1 MNFLRTDVI
10 CMSNVLKYHSAKD
23 PGKVDSP
30 FEVRFDMNASRKR
43 KNTKPKGFF
52 EKLKEQR
59 NQRKA
64 DRAKQ
69 TDRKTDI
76 LKKTGSGIVTLL
88 LVILPPAVCFY
99 LMECYSH
106 NPFAVVRPWA
116 QFFNIVLFEL
126 VTVFLFVLT
135 GKLKAAHRIVYIAAM
150 IYGIANSYV
159 VRFRTNPI
167 VPWDIFSW
175 KTAVSVADNYDFM
188 PDTRMVVVTLV
199 FFAAIVLFRFIK
211 VKVTRLVF
219 WKRLIPAALVAV
231 VLSLFAGTLQQEN
244 FQNSHRLYNKLFTP
258 VYMTDVDGMAVT
270 FVMNLAYM
278 SIDKPEH
285 YSAAEAQAVL
295 DSYGED
301 GAMSEKSGSEAEE
314 DDTQKEEDLPN
325 IIVMMNESF
334 SDLSVLGDFETNED
348 YMPFIHSLEQGE
360 KNTVTGMLNVSVCGG
375 NTANTEFE
383 FLTGNT
389 MAFLPQGSI
398 PYQQYINGDLK
409 ALPDYLKTLGYQ
421 TIATHPYNAGGWER
435 DTVYPMLGFNESVF
449 KDDYVNPQYVRQ
461 YISDESCVDKIIEFY
476 ENKEKDAPLF
486 VFNVTMQNHGGY
498 QDQYGNFTPDISVK
512 DSTNFSLQQYL
523 SLVKLSDSAL
533 EHLIPYFE
541 EADEKTVIVFFGDHQ
556 PSDAVA
562 STVLAKNGMSWNHLT
577 EEQQKLRYQ
586 VPYVVWANYDI
597 GEETGA
603 DTSVN
608 YLAAEVLERAGV
620 PLDEYRSYLLHL
632 KSEYPVISAVRT
644 VKADGSE
651 VRASDE
657 KDEMDIYRKLQYY
670 ELFDHGTV
678 N

>member
-1 MNFLRTDVI
+1 
-10 CMSNVLKYHSAKD
+10 
-23 PGKVDSP
+23 
-30 FEVRFDMNASRKR
+30 MNASRKR
-43 KNTKPKGFF
+43 KNTKPKGFW

-59 NQRKA
+59 NEKIAARNKKS
-64 DRAKQ
+64 DK
-69 TDRKTDI
+69 KNDI
-76 LKKTGSGIVTLL
+76 LKKAGSSIISLL
-88 LVILPPAVCFY
+88 LVILPPAACFY

-106 NPFAVVRPWA
+106 NPFMVVRPWA
-116 QFFNIVLFEL
+116 QFFNIVLFLL
-126 VTVFLFVLT
+126 VTIVLFLLT
-135 GKLKAAHRIVYIAAM
+135 GKLKTAHRIVYGVAM

-175 KTAVSVADNYDFM
+175 KTAASVADNYNFM

-199 FFAAIVLFRFIK
+199 VLVAIALFHFIK
-211 VKVTRLVF
+211 VKVTRFVF

-231 VLSLFAGTLQQEN
+231 VLSLFAGTLQQES

-285 YSAAEAQAVL
+285 YSDSEAQAVL
-295 DSYGED
+295 DSYGAG
-301 GAMSEKSGSEAEE
+301 GAMSEDTDPAAK
-314 DDTQKEEDLPN
+314 DDTQKDEELPN

-348 YMPFIHSLEQGE
+348 YMPFIHSLEQGAE
-360 KNTVTGMLNVSVCGG
+360 NTITGMLNVSVCGG

-449 KDDYVNPQYVRQ
+449 KDEYVNPQYVRQ

-476 ENKEKDAPLF
+476 ENKETDKPLF

-533 EHLIPYFE
+533 ESLISYFKD
-541 EADEKTVIVFFGDHQ
+541 ADEKTVIVFFGDHQ

-597 GEETGA
+597 DEETGA
-603 DTSVN
+603 DTSAN

-620 PLDEYRSYLLHL
+620 PLDEYRSYLMHL
-632 KSEYPVISAVRT
+632 KTEYPVISAVRT

>member
-1 MNFLRTDVI
+1 
-10 CMSNVLKYHSAKD
+10 
-23 PGKVDSP
+23 
-30 FEVRFDMNASRKR
+30 MNASRKR
-43 KNTKPKGFF
+43 KNTKPKGFW

-59 NQRKA
+59 NEKIAARNKKS
-64 DRAKQ
+64 DK
-69 TDRKTDI
+69 KNDI
-76 LKKTGSGIVTLL
+76 LKKAGSSIISLL
-88 LVILPPAVCFY
+88 LVILPPAACFY

-106 NPFAVVRPWA
+106 NPFMVVRPWA
-116 QFFNIVLFEL
+116 QFFNIVLFLL
-126 VTVFLFVLT
+126 VTIVLFLLT
-135 GKLKAAHRIVYIAAM
+135 GKLKTAHRIVYGVAM

-175 KTAVSVADNYDFM
+175 KTAASVADNYNFM

-199 FFAAIVLFRFIK
+199 FLVAIALFHFIK
-211 VKVTRLVF
+211 VKVTRFVF

-231 VLSLFAGTLQQEN
+231 VLSLFAGTLQQES

-285 YSAAEAQAVL
+285 YSDSEAQAVL
-295 DSYGED
+295 DSYGAG
-301 GAMSEKSGSEAEE
+301 GAMSEDTDPAAK
-314 DDTQKEEDLPN
+314 DDTQKDEELPN

-348 YMPFIHSLEQGE
+348 YMPFIHSLEQGAE
-360 KNTVTGMLNVSVCGG
+360 NTVTGMLNVSVCGG

-449 KDDYVNPQYVRQ
+449 KDEYVNPQYVRQ

-476 ENKEKDAPLF
+476 ENKETDKPLF

-533 EHLIPYFE
+533 ESLISYFKD
-541 EADEKTVIVFFGDHQ
+541 ADEKTVIVFFGDHQ

-597 GEETGA
+597 DEETGA
-603 DTSVN
+603 DTSAN
-608 YLAAEVLERAGV
+608 YLAAEVLECAGV
-620 PLDEYRSYLLHL
+620 PLDEYRSYLMHL
-632 KSEYPVISAVRT
+632 KTEYPVISAVRT

>member
-1 MNFLRTDVI
+1 
-10 CMSNVLKYHSAKD
+10 
-23 PGKVDSP
+23 
-30 FEVRFDMNASRKR
+30 MNASRKR
-43 KNTKPKGFF
+43 KNMKPEGFW
-52 EKLKEQR
+52 KILKEQSKDK
-59 NQRKA
+59 KA
-64 DRAKQ
+64 DMKKKAGNR
-69 TDRKTDI
+69 TDI
-76 LKKTGSGIVTLL
+76 LKKTGSCMGTVLA
-88 LVILPPAVCFY
+88 VILPPAVCFY

-126 VTVFLFVLT
+126 ITVLLFLLT
-135 GKLKAAHRIVYIAAM
+135 GKLRTAHRIVFGAAM

-175 KTAVSVADNYDFM
+175 KTAASVADNYDFM

-199 FFAAIVLFRFIK
+199 FLAAIALFHFIK
-211 VKVTRLVF
+211 VKVTQFVI
-219 WKRLIPAALVAV
+219 WKRLIPSALVV
-231 VLSLFAGTLQQEN
+231 VALSLFAGTLQQES

-285 YSAAEAQAVL
+285 YSATEAQAVL
-295 DSYGED
+295 DSYSVG
-301 GAMSEKSGSEAEE
+301 GAMSENE
-314 DDTQKEEDLPN
+314 DPGAADEDTQKKEDLPN

-334 SDLSVLGDFETNED
+334 SDLSVLGDFDTNED

-421 TIATHPYNAGGWER
+421 TIATHPYNASGWER
-435 DTVYPMLGFNESVF
+435 DTVYPMLGFDESVF

-533 EHLIPYFE
+533 EHLISYFK

-586 VPYVVWANYDI
+586 VPYVVWANYDME
-597 GEETGA
+597 GETGA
-603 DTSVN
+603 DTSAN

-670 ELFDHGTV
+670 ELFDHGTA

>member
-1 MNFLRTDVI
+1 
-10 CMSNVLKYHSAKD
+10 
-23 PGKVDSP
+23 
-30 FEVRFDMNASRKR
+30 MNASRKR
-43 KNTKPKGFF
+43 KNMKPEGFW
-52 EKLKEQR
+52 KILKD
-59 NQRKA
+59 QRKDKKA
-64 DRAKQ
+64 DMKKKAGNR
-69 TDRKTDI
+69 TDI
-76 LKKTGSGIVTLL
+76 LKKTGSCMGTVLA
-88 LVILPPAVCFY
+88 VILPPAVCFY

-126 VTVFLFVLT
+126 ITVLLFLLT
-135 GKLKAAHRIVYIAAM
+135 GILRTAHRIVFGAAM

-175 KTAVSVADNYDFM
+175 KTAASVADNYDFM

-199 FFAAIVLFRFIK
+199 FLAAIALFHFIK
-211 VKVTRLVF
+211 VKVTQFVF
-219 WKRLIPAALVAV
+219 WKRLIPSALVV
-231 VLSLFAGTLQQEN
+231 VALSLFAGTLQQES

-285 YSAAEAQAVL
+285 YSATEAQAVL
-295 DSYGED
+295 DSYSVG
-301 GAMSEKSGSEAEE
+301 GAMSENE
-314 DDTQKEEDLPN
+314 DPGAADEDTQKKEDLPN

-334 SDLSVLGDFETNED
+334 SDLSVLGDFDTNED

-421 TIATHPYNAGGWER
+421 TIATHPYNASGWER
-435 DTVYPMLGFNESVF
+435 DTVYPMLGFDESVF

-476 ENKEKDAPLF
+476 ENKEKDTPLF

-533 EHLIPYFE
+533 EHLISYFK

-586 VPYVVWANYDI
+586 VPYVVWANYDME
-597 GEETGA
+597 GETGA
-603 DTSVN
+603 DTSAN

-632 KSEYPVISAVRT
+632 KTEYPVISAVRT

-670 ELFDHGTV
+670 ELFDHGTA

>member
-1 MNFLRTDVI
+1 MSEDTD
-10 CMSNVLKYHSAKD
+10 
-23 PGKVDSP
+23 
-30 FEVRFDMNASRKR
+30 
-43 KNTKPKGFF
+43 
-52 EKLKEQR
+52 
-59 NQRKA
+59 
-64 DRAKQ
+64 
-69 TDRKTDI
+69 
-76 LKKTGSGIVTLL
+76 
-88 LVILPPAVCFY
+88 
-99 LMECYSH
+99 
-106 NPFAVVRPWA
+106 
-116 QFFNIVLFEL
+116 
-126 VTVFLFVLT
+126 
-135 GKLKAAHRIVYIAAM
+135 
-150 IYGIANSYV
+150 
-159 VRFRTNPI
+159 
-167 VPWDIFSW
+167 
-175 KTAVSVADNYDFM
+175 
-188 PDTRMVVVTLV
+188 
-199 FFAAIVLFRFIK
+199 
-211 VKVTRLVF
+211 
-219 WKRLIPAALVAV
+219 PAA
-231 VLSLFAGTLQQEN
+231 
-244 FQNSHRLYNKLFTP
+244 K
-258 VYMTDVDGMAVT
+258 
-270 FVMNLAYM
+270 
-278 SIDKPEH
+278 
-285 YSAAEAQAVL
+285 
-295 DSYGED
+295 
-301 GAMSEKSGSEAEE
+301 
-314 DDTQKEEDLPN
+314 DDTQKDEELPN

-348 YMPFIHSLEQGE
+348 YMPFIHSLEQGAE
-360 KNTVTGMLNVSVCGG
+360 NTVTGMLNVSVCGG

-449 KDDYVNPQYVRQ
+449 KDEYVNPQYVRQ

-476 ENKEKDAPLF
+476 ENKETDKPLF

-533 EHLIPYFE
+533 ESLISYFKD
-541 EADEKTVIVFFGDHQ
+541 ADEKTVIVFFGDHQ

-597 GEETGA
+597 DEETGA
-603 DTSVN
+603 DTSAN

-620 PLDEYRSYLLHL
+620 PLDEYRSYLMHL
-632 KSEYPVISAVRT
+632 KAEYPVISAVRT

>member
-1 MNFLRTDVI
+1 
-10 CMSNVLKYHSAKD
+10 
-23 PGKVDSP
+23 
-30 FEVRFDMNASRKR
+30 MNASRKR
-43 KNTKPKGFF
+43 KNTKPKGFW

-59 NQRKA
+59 N
-64 DRAKQ
+64 AKIAARNKKS
-69 TDRKTDI
+69 DKKNDI
-76 LKKTGSGIVTLL
+76 LKKAGSSIITLL
-88 LVILPPAVCFY
+88 LVILPPAACFY

-106 NPFAVVRPWA
+106 NPFMVVRPWA
-116 QFFNIVLFEL
+116 QFFNIVLFLL
-126 VTVFLFVLT
+126 VTMVLFLLT
-135 GKLKAAHRIVYIAAM
+135 GKLKTAHRIVYGVVM

-175 KTAVSVADNYDFM
+175 KTAASVADNYNFM

-199 FFAAIVLFRFIK
+199 FLVAIALFHFIK
-211 VKVTRLVF
+211 VKVTRFVF

-231 VLSLFAGTLQQEN
+231 VLSLFAGTLQQES

-285 YSAAEAQAVL
+285 YSDSEAQAVL
-295 DSYGED
+295 DSYGAG
-301 GAMSEKSGSEAEE
+301 GAMTEDTDPAAK
-314 DDTQKEEDLPN
+314 DDTQKDEELPN

-348 YMPFIHSLEQGE
+348 YMPFIHSLEQGAE
-360 KNTVTGMLNVSVCGG
+360 NTVTGMLNVSVCGG

-449 KDDYVNPQYVRQ
+449 KDEYVNPQYVRQ

-476 ENKEKDAPLF
+476 ENKETDKPLF

-533 EHLIPYFE
+533 ESLISYFKD
-541 EADEKTVIVFFGDHQ
+541 ADEKTVIVFFGDHQ

-597 GEETGA
+597 DEETGA
-603 DTSVN
+603 DTSAN

-620 PLDEYRSYLLHL
+620 PLDEYRSYLMHL
-632 KSEYPVISAVRT
+632 KTEYPVISAVRT

>member
-1 MNFLRTDVI
+1 
-10 CMSNVLKYHSAKD
+10 
-23 PGKVDSP
+23 
-30 FEVRFDMNASRKR
+30 MNASRKR
-43 KNTKPKGFF
+43 KNMKPEGFW
-52 EKLKEQR
+52 KILKD
-59 NQRKA
+59 QRKDKKA
-64 DRAKQ
+64 DMKKKAGNR
-69 TDRKTDI
+69 TDI
-76 LKKTGSGIVTLL
+76 LKKTGSCMGTVLA
-88 LVILPPAVCFY
+88 VILPPAVCFY
-99 LMECYSH
+99 FMECYSH

-126 VTVFLFVLT
+126 ITVLLFLLT
-135 GKLKAAHRIVYIAAM
+135 GKLRTAHRIVFGAAM

-175 KTAVSVADNYDFM
+175 KTAASVADNYDFM

-199 FFAAIVLFRFIK
+199 FLAAIALFHFIK
-211 VKVTRLVF
+211 VKVTQFVF
-219 WKRLIPAALVAV
+219 WKRLIPSALVV
-231 VLSLFAGTLQQEN
+231 VALSLFAGTLQQES

-285 YSAAEAQAVL
+285 YSATEAQAVL
-295 DSYGED
+295 DSYRVG
-301 GAMSEKSGSEAEE
+301 GAMSENEDPGEADE
-314 DDTQKEEDLPN
+314 DTQKKEDLPN

-334 SDLSVLGDFETNED
+334 SDLSVLGDFDTNED

-421 TIATHPYNAGGWER
+421 TIATHPYNASGWER
-435 DTVYPMLGFNESVF
+435 DTVYPMLGFDESAF

-476 ENKEKDAPLF
+476 ENKEKDTPLF

-533 EHLIPYFE
+533 EHLISYFK

-586 VPYVVWANYDI
+586 VPYVVWANYDME
-597 GEETGA
+597 GETGT
-603 DTSVN
+603 DTSAN

-632 KSEYPVISAVRT
+632 KTEYPVISAVRT

-670 ELFDHGTV
+670 ELFDHGTA

>member
-1 MNFLRTDVI
+1 
-10 CMSNVLKYHSAKD
+10 
-23 PGKVDSP
+23 
-30 FEVRFDMNASRKR
+30 MNASRKR
-43 KNTKPKGFF
+43 KNTKPKGFW

-59 NQRKA
+59 NEKIAARNKKS
-64 DRAKQ
+64 DK
-69 TDRKTDI
+69 KNDI
-76 LKKTGSGIVTLL
+76 LKKAGSSIITLL
-88 LVILPPAVCFY
+88 LVILPPAACFY
-99 LMECYSH
+99 LMEWYSH
-106 NPFAVVRPWA
+106 NPFMVVRPWA
-116 QFFNIVLFEL
+116 QFFNIVLFLL
-126 VTVFLFVLT
+126 VTIVLFLLT
-135 GKLKAAHRIVYIAAM
+135 GKLKTAHRIVCGVAM

-175 KTAVSVADNYDFM
+175 KTAASVADNYNFM

-199 FFAAIVLFRFIK
+199 FLVAIALFHFIK
-211 VKVTRLVF
+211 VKVTRFVF

-231 VLSLFAGTLQQEN
+231 VLSLFAGTLQQES

-285 YSAAEAQAVL
+285 YSDSEAQAVL
-295 DSYGED
+295 DSYGAG
-301 GAMSEKSGSEAEE
+301 GAMTEDTDPAAK
-314 DDTQKEEDLPN
+314 DDTQKDEELPN

-348 YMPFIHSLEQGE
+348 YMPFIHSLEQGAE
-360 KNTVTGMLNVSVCGG
+360 NTVTGMLNVSVCGG

-449 KDDYVNPQYVRQ
+449 KDEYVNPQYVRQ

-476 ENKEKDAPLF
+476 ENKETDKPLF

-533 EHLIPYFE
+533 ESLISYFKD
-541 EADEKTVIVFFGDHQ
+541 ADEKTVIVFFGDHQ

-597 GEETGA
+597 DEETGA
-603 DTSVN
+603 DTSAN

-620 PLDEYRSYLLHL
+620 PLDEYRSYLMHL
-632 KSEYPVISAVRT
+632 KTEYPVISAVRT

>member
-1 MNFLRTDVI
+1 
-10 CMSNVLKYHSAKD
+10 
-23 PGKVDSP
+23 
-30 FEVRFDMNASRKR
+30 MNASRKR
-43 KNTKPKGFF
+43 KNTKPKGFW

-59 NQRKA
+59 NEKIAARNKKS
-64 DRAKQ
+64 DK
-69 TDRKTDI
+69 KNDI
-76 LKKTGSGIVTLL
+76 LKKAGSSIISLL
-88 LVILPPAVCFY
+88 LVILPPAACFY

-106 NPFAVVRPWA
+106 NPFMVVRPWA
-116 QFFNIVLFEL
+116 QFFNIVLFLL
-126 VTVFLFVLT
+126 VTIVLFLLT
-135 GKLKAAHRIVYIAAM
+135 GKLKTAHRIVYGVAM

-175 KTAVSVADNYDFM
+175 KTAASVADNYNFM

-199 FFAAIVLFRFIK
+199 FLVAIALFHFIK
-211 VKVTRLVF
+211 VKVTRFVF

-231 VLSLFAGTLQQEN
+231 VLSLFAGTLQQES

-285 YSAAEAQAVL
+285 YSDSEAQAVL
-295 DSYGED
+295 DSYGAG
-301 GAMSEKSGSEAEE
+301 GAMSEDTDPAAK
-314 DDTQKEEDLPN
+314 DDTQKDEELPN

-348 YMPFIHSLEQGE
+348 YMPFIHSLEQGAE
-360 KNTVTGMLNVSVCGG
+360 NTVTGMLNVSVCGG

-449 KDDYVNPQYVRQ
+449 KVEYVNPQYVRQ

-476 ENKEKDAPLF
+476 ENKETDKPLF

-533 EHLIPYFE
+533 ESLISYFKD
-541 EADEKTVIVFFGDHQ
+541 ADEKTVIVFFGDHQ

-562 STVLAKNGMSWNHLT
+562 STVLAKNGMSWNYLT

-597 GEETGA
+597 DEETGA
-603 DTSVN
+603 DTSAN

-620 PLDEYRSYLLHL
+620 PLDEYRSYLMHL
-632 KSEYPVISAVRT
+632 KTEYPVISAVRT

>member
-1 MNFLRTDVI
+1 
-10 CMSNVLKYHSAKD
+10 
-23 PGKVDSP
+23 
-30 FEVRFDMNASRKR
+30 MNASRKR
-43 KNTKPKGFF
+43 KNTKPKGFW

-59 NQRKA
+59 NEKIAARNKKS
-64 DRAKQ
+64 DK
-69 TDRKTDI
+69 KNDI
-76 LKKTGSGIVTLL
+76 LKKAGSSIISLL
-88 LVILPPAVCFY
+88 LVILPPAACFY

-106 NPFAVVRPWA
+106 NPFMVVRPWA
-116 QFFNIVLFEL
+116 QFFNIVLFLL
-126 VTVFLFVLT
+126 VTIVLFLLT
-135 GKLKAAHRIVYIAAM
+135 GKLKTAHRIVYGVAM

-175 KTAVSVADNYDFM
+175 KTAASVAGNYNFM

-199 FFAAIVLFRFIK
+199 FLVAIALFHFIK
-211 VKVTRLVF
+211 VKVTRFVF

-231 VLSLFAGTLQQEN
+231 VLSLFAGTLQQES

-285 YSAAEAQAVL
+285 YSDSEAQAVL
-295 DSYGED
+295 DSYGAG
-301 GAMSEKSGSEAEE
+301 GAMTEDTDPAAK
-314 DDTQKEEDLPN
+314 DDTQKDEELPN

-348 YMPFIHSLEQGE
+348 YMPFIHSLEQGAE
-360 KNTVTGMLNVSVCGG
+360 NTVTGMLNVSVCGG

-449 KDDYVNPQYVRQ
+449 KDEYVNPQYVRQ

-476 ENKEKDAPLF
+476 ENKETDKPLF

-512 DSTNFSLQQYL
+512 DSANFSLQQYL

-533 EHLIPYFE
+533 ESLISYFKD
-541 EADEKTVIVFFGDHQ
+541 ADEKTVIVFFGDHQ

-597 GEETGA
+597 DEETGA
-603 DTSVN
+603 DTSAN

-620 PLDEYRSYLLHL
+620 PLDEYRSYLMHL
-632 KSEYPVISAVRT
+632 KTEYPVISAVRT

>member
-1 MNFLRTDVI
+1 
-10 CMSNVLKYHSAKD
+10 
-23 PGKVDSP
+23 
-30 FEVRFDMNASRKR
+30 MNASRKR
-43 KNTKPKGFF
+43 KNTKPKGFW

-59 NQRKA
+59 NEKIAARNKKS
-64 DRAKQ
+64 DK
-69 TDRKTDI
+69 KNDI
-76 LKKTGSGIVTLL
+76 LKKAGSSIISLL
-88 LVILPPAVCFY
+88 LVILPPAACFY

-106 NPFAVVRPWA
+106 NPFMVVRPWA
-116 QFFNIVLFEL
+116 QFFNIVLFLL
-126 VTVFLFVLT
+126 VTIVLFLLT
-135 GKLKAAHRIVYIAAM
+135 GKLKTAHRIVYGVAM

-175 KTAVSVADNYDFM
+175 KTAASVADNYNFM

-199 FFAAIVLFRFIK
+199 FLVAIALFHFIK
-211 VKVTRLVF
+211 VKVTRFVF

-231 VLSLFAGTLQQEN
+231 VLSLFAGTLQQES

-285 YSAAEAQAVL
+285 YSDSEAQAVL
-295 DSYGED
+295 DSYGAG
-301 GAMSEKSGSEAEE
+301 GAMSEDTDPAAK
-314 DDTQKEEDLPN
+314 DDTQKDEELPN

-348 YMPFIHSLEQGE
+348 YMPFIHSLEQGAE
-360 KNTVTGMLNVSVCGG
+360 NTVTGMLNVSVCGG

-449 KDDYVNPQYVRQ
+449 KDEYANPQYVRQ

-476 ENKEKDAPLF
+476 ENKETDKPLF

-533 EHLIPYFE
+533 ESLISYFKD
-541 EADEKTVIVFFGDHQ
+541 ADEKTVIVFFGDHQ

-597 GEETGA
+597 DEETGA
-603 DTSVN
+603 DTSAN

-620 PLDEYRSYLLHL
+620 PLDEYRSYLMNL
-632 KSEYPVISAVRT
+632 KTEYLVISAVRT

>member
-1 MNFLRTDVI
+1 MNFLRIDVI
-10 CMSNVLKYHSAKD
+10 CWRNVLKYHSANYLK
-23 PGKVDSP
+23 GRYTL
-30 FEVRFDMNASRKR
+30 EMRFDMNASRKR
-43 KNTKPKGFF
+43 KNTKPKGFW

-59 NQRKA
+59 NEKIAARNKKS
-64 DRAKQ
+64 DK
-69 TDRKTDI
+69 KNDI
-76 LKKTGSGIVTLL
+76 LKKAGSSIITLL
-88 LVILPPAVCFY
+88 LVILPPAACFY
-99 LMECYSH
+99 LMEWYSH
-106 NPFAVVRPWA
+106 NPFMVVRPWA
-116 QFFNIVLFEL
+116 QFFNIVLFLL
-126 VTVFLFVLT
+126 VTIVLFLLT
-135 GKLKAAHRIVYIAAM
+135 GKLKTAHRIVYGVAM

-175 KTAVSVADNYDFM
+175 KTAASVADNYNFM

-199 FFAAIVLFRFIK
+199 FLVAIALFHFIK
-211 VKVTRLVF
+211 VKVTRFVF

-231 VLSLFAGTLQQEN
+231 VLSLFAGTLQQES

-285 YSAAEAQAVL
+285 YSDSEAQAVL
-295 DSYGED
+295 DSYGAG
-301 GAMSEKSGSEAEE
+301 GAMTEDTDPAAK
-314 DDTQKEEDLPN
+314 DDTQKDEELTN

-348 YMPFIHSLEQGE
+348 YMPFIHSLEQGAE
-360 KNTVTGMLNVSVCGG
+360 NTVTGMLNVSVCGG

-449 KDDYVNPQYVRQ
+449 KDEYVNPQYVRQ

-476 ENKEKDAPLF
+476 ENKETDKPLF

-533 EHLIPYFE
+533 ESLISYFKD
-541 EADEKTVIVFFGDHQ
+541 ADEKTVIVFFGDHQ

-597 GEETGA
+597 DEETGA
-603 DTSVN
+603 DTSAN

-620 PLDEYRSYLLHL
+620 PLDEYRSYLMHL
-632 KSEYPVISAVRT
+632 KTEYPVISAVRT

>member
-1 MNFLRTDVI
+1 
-10 CMSNVLKYHSAKD
+10 
-23 PGKVDSP
+23 
-30 FEVRFDMNASRKR
+30 MNASRKR
-43 KNTKPKGFF
+43 KNTKPKGFW
-52 EKLKEQR
+52 EKLKEQINEKIAAR
-59 NQRKA
+59 NKKS
-64 DRAKQ
+64 DK
-69 TDRKTDI
+69 KNDI
-76 LKKTGSGIVTLL
+76 LKKAGSSIISLL
-88 LVILPPAVCFY
+88 LVILPPAACFY

-106 NPFAVVRPWA
+106 NPFMVVRPWA
-116 QFFNIVLFEL
+116 QFFNIVLFLL
-126 VTVFLFVLT
+126 VTIVLFLLT
-135 GKLKAAHRIVYIAAM
+135 GKLKTAHRIVYGVAM

-175 KTAVSVADNYDFM
+175 KTAASVADNYNFM

-199 FFAAIVLFRFIK
+199 FLVAIALFHFIK
-211 VKVTRLVF
+211 VKVTRFVF

-231 VLSLFAGTLQQEN
+231 VLSLFAGTLQQES

-285 YSAAEAQAVL
+285 YSDSEAQAVL
-295 DSYGED
+295 DSYGAG
-301 GAMSEKSGSEAEE
+301 GAMSEDTDPAAK
-314 DDTQKEEDLPN
+314 DDTQKDEELPN

-348 YMPFIHSLEQGE
+348 YMPFIHSLEQGAE
-360 KNTVTGMLNVSVCGG
+360 NTVTGMLNVSVCGG

-449 KDDYVNPQYVRQ
+449 KDEYVNPQYVRQ

-476 ENKEKDAPLF
+476 ENKETDKPLF

-533 EHLIPYFE
+533 ESLISYFKD
-541 EADEKTVIVFFGDHQ
+541 ADEKTVIVFFGDHQ

-597 GEETGA
+597 DEETGA
-603 DTSVN
+603 DTSAN

-620 PLDEYRSYLLHL
+620 PLDEYRSYLMHL
-632 KSEYPVISAVRT
+632 KTEYPVISAVRT

>member
-1 MNFLRTDVI
+1 
-10 CMSNVLKYHSAKD
+10 
-23 PGKVDSP
+23 
-30 FEVRFDMNASRKR
+30 MNASRKR
-43 KNTKPKGFF
+43 KNTKPKGFW

-59 NQRKA
+59 NEKIAARNKKS
-64 DRAKQ
+64 DK
-69 TDRKTDI
+69 KNDI
-76 LKKTGSGIVTLL
+76 LKKAGSSIITLL
-88 LVILPPAVCFY
+88 LVILPPAACFY
-99 LMECYSH
+99 LMEWYSH
-106 NPFAVVRPWA
+106 NPFMVVRPWA
-116 QFFNIVLFEL
+116 QFFNIVLFLL
-126 VTVFLFVLT
+126 VTIVLFLLT
-135 GKLKAAHRIVYIAAM
+135 GKLKTAHRIVYGVAM

-175 KTAVSVADNYDFM
+175 KTAASVADNYNFM

-199 FFAAIVLFRFIK
+199 FLVAIALFHFIK
-211 VKVTRLVF
+211 VKVTRFVF

-231 VLSLFAGTLQQEN
+231 VLSLFAGTLQQES

-285 YSAAEAQAVL
+285 YSDSEAQAVL
-295 DSYGED
+295 DSYGAG
-301 GAMSEKSGSEAEE
+301 GAMTEDTDPAAK
-314 DDTQKEEDLPN
+314 DDTQKDEELPN

-348 YMPFIHSLEQGE
+348 YMPFIRSLEQGAE
-360 KNTVTGMLNVSVCGG
+360 NTVTGMLNVSVCGG

-449 KDDYVNPQYVRQ
+449 KDEYVNPQYVRQ

-476 ENKEKDAPLF
+476 ENKETDKPLF

-533 EHLIPYFE
+533 ESLISYFKD
-541 EADEKTVIVFFGDHQ
+541 ADEKTVIVFFGDHQ

-597 GEETGA
+597 DEETGA
-603 DTSVN
+603 DTSAN

-620 PLDEYRSYLLHL
+620 PLDEYRSYLMHL
-632 KSEYPVISAVRT
+632 KTEYPVISAVRT

-651 VRASDE
+651 VRGSDE

>member
-1 MNFLRTDVI
+1 
-10 CMSNVLKYHSAKD
+10 
-23 PGKVDSP
+23 
-30 FEVRFDMNASRKR
+30 MNASRKR
-43 KNTKPKGFF
+43 KNTKPKGFW

-59 NQRKA
+59 NEKIAARNKKS
-64 DRAKQ
+64 DK
-69 TDRKTDI
+69 KNDI
-76 LKKTGSGIVTLL
+76 LKKAGSSIISLL
-88 LVILPPAVCFY
+88 LVILPPAACFY
-99 LMECYSH
+99 LMEWYSH
-106 NPFAVVRPWA
+106 NPFMVVRPWA
-116 QFFNIVLFEL
+116 QFFNIVLFLL
-126 VTVFLFVLT
+126 VTIVLFLLT
-135 GKLKAAHRIVYIAAM
+135 GKLKTAHRIVYGVAM

-175 KTAVSVADNYDFM
+175 KTAASVADNYNFM

-199 FFAAIVLFRFIK
+199 FLVAIALFHFIK
-211 VKVTRLVF
+211 VKVTRFVF

-231 VLSLFAGTLQQEN
+231 VLSLFAGTLQQES

-285 YSAAEAQAVL
+285 YSDSEAQAVL
-295 DSYGED
+295 DSYGAG
-301 GAMSEKSGSEAEE
+301 GAMTEDTDPAAK
-314 DDTQKEEDLPN
+314 DDTQKDEELPN

-348 YMPFIHSLEQGE
+348 YMPFIHSLEQGAE
-360 KNTVTGMLNVSVCGG
+360 NTVTGMLNVSVCGG

-389 MAFLPQGSI
+389 IAFLPQGSI

-449 KDDYVNPQYVRQ
+449 KDEYVNPQYVRQ

-476 ENKEKDAPLF
+476 ENKETDKPLF

-533 EHLIPYFE
+533 ESLISYFKD
-541 EADEKTVIVFFGDHQ
+541 ADEKTVIVFFGDHQ

-597 GEETGA
+597 DEETGA
-603 DTSVN
+603 DTSAN

-620 PLDEYRSYLLHL
+620 PLDEYRSYLMHL
-632 KSEYPVISAVRT
+632 KTEYPVISAVRT

-651 VRASDE
+651 VRGSDE

>member
-1 MNFLRTDVI
+1 MNFLRIDVI
-10 CMSNVLKYHSAKD
+10 CWRNVLKYHSANYLK
-23 PGKVDSP
+23 GRYTL
-30 FEVRFDMNASRKR
+30 EMRFDMNASRKR
-43 KNTKPKGFF
+43 KNTKPKGFW

-59 NQRKA
+59 NEKIAARNKKS
-64 DRAKQ
+64 DK
-69 TDRKTDI
+69 KNDI
-76 LKKTGSGIVTLL
+76 LKKAGSSIISLL
-88 LVILPPAVCFY
+88 LVILPPAACFY

-106 NPFAVVRPWA
+106 NPFMVVRPWA
-116 QFFNIVLFEL
+116 QFFNIVLFLL
-126 VTVFLFVLT
+126 VTIVLFLLT
-135 GKLKAAHRIVYIAAM
+135 GKLKTAHRIVYGVAM

-175 KTAVSVADNYDFM
+175 KTAASVADNYNFM

-199 FFAAIVLFRFIK
+199 FLVAIALFHFIK
-211 VKVTRLVF
+211 VKVTRFVF

-231 VLSLFAGTLQQEN
+231 VLSLFAGTLQQES

-285 YSAAEAQAVL
+285 YSDSEAQAVL
-295 DSYGED
+295 DSYGAG
-301 GAMSEKSGSEAEE
+301 GAMSEDTDPAAK
-314 DDTQKEEDLPN
+314 DDTQKDEELPN

-348 YMPFIHSLEQGE
+348 YMPFIHSLEQGAE
-360 KNTVTGMLNVSVCGG
+360 NTVTGMLNVSVCGG

-449 KDDYVNPQYVRQ
+449 KDEYVNPQYVRQ

-476 ENKEKDAPLF
+476 ENKKTDKPLF

-533 EHLIPYFE
+533 ESLISYFKD
-541 EADEKTVIVFFGDHQ
+541 ADEKTVIVFFGDHQ

-597 GEETGA
+597 DEETGA
-603 DTSVN
+603 DTSAN

-620 PLDEYRSYLLHL
+620 PLDEYRSYLMHL
-632 KSEYPVISAVRT
+632 KTEYPVISAVRT

-651 VRASDE
+651 VRGSDE

>member
-1 MNFLRTDVI
+1 
-10 CMSNVLKYHSAKD
+10 
-23 PGKVDSP
+23 
-30 FEVRFDMNASRKR
+30 MNASRKR
-43 KNTKPKGFF
+43 KNTKPKGFW

-59 NQRKA
+59 NEKIAARNKKS
-64 DRAKQ
+64 DK
-69 TDRKTDI
+69 KNDI
-76 LKKTGSGIVTLL
+76 LKKAGSSIISLL
-88 LVILPPAVCFY
+88 LVILPPAACFY
-99 LMECYSH
+99 LMEWYSH
-106 NPFAVVRPWA
+106 NPFMVVRPWA
-116 QFFNIVLFEL
+116 QFFNIVLFLL
-126 VTVFLFVLT
+126 VTIVLFLLT
-135 GKLKAAHRIVYIAAM
+135 GKLKTAHRIVYGVAM

-175 KTAVSVADNYDFM
+175 KTAASVADNYNFM

-199 FFAAIVLFRFIK
+199 FLVAIALFHFIK
-211 VKVTRLVF
+211 VKVTRFVF

-231 VLSLFAGTLQQEN
+231 VLSLFAGTLQQES

-285 YSAAEAQAVL
+285 YSDSEAQAVL
-295 DSYGED
+295 DSYGAG
-301 GAMSEKSGSEAEE
+301 GAMTEDTDPAAK
-314 DDTQKEEDLPN
+314 DDTQKDEELPN

-348 YMPFIHSLEQGE
+348 YMPFIHSLEQGAE
-360 KNTVTGMLNVSVCGG
+360 NTVTGMLNVSVCGG

-449 KDDYVNPQYVRQ
+449 KDEYVNPQYVRQ

-476 ENKEKDAPLF
+476 ENKETDKPLF

-533 EHLIPYFE
+533 ESLISYFKD
-541 EADEKTVIVFFGDHQ
+541 ADEKTVIVFFGDHQ

-597 GEETGA
+597 DEETGA
-603 DTSVN
+603 DTSAN

-620 PLDEYRSYLLHL
+620 PLDEYRSYLMHL
-632 KSEYPVISAVRT
+632 KTEYPVISAVRT

>member
-1 MNFLRTDVI
+1 
-10 CMSNVLKYHSAKD
+10 
-23 PGKVDSP
+23 
-30 FEVRFDMNASRKR
+30 MNASRKR
-43 KNTKPKGFF
+43 KNMKPEGFW
-52 EKLKEQR
+52 KILKEQSKDK
-59 NQRKA
+59 KA
-64 DRAKQ
+64 DMKKKAGNR
-69 TDRKTDI
+69 TDI
-76 LKKTGSGIVTLL
+76 LKKTGSCMGTVLA
-88 LVILPPAVCFY
+88 VILPPAVCFY

-126 VTVFLFVLT
+126 ITVLLFLLT
-135 GKLKAAHRIVYIAAM
+135 GKLRTAHRIVFGAAM

-175 KTAVSVADNYDFM
+175 KTAASVADNYDFM

-199 FFAAIVLFRFIK
+199 FLAAIALFHFIK
-211 VKVTRLVF
+211 VKVTQFVI
-219 WKRLIPAALVAV
+219 WKRLIPSALVV
-231 VLSLFAGTLQQEN
+231 VALSLFAGTLQQES

-285 YSAAEAQAVL
+285 YSATEAQAVL
-295 DSYGED
+295 DSYSVG
-301 GAMSEKSGSEAEE
+301 GAMSENE
-314 DDTQKEEDLPN
+314 DPGAADEDTQKKEDLPN
-325 IIVMMNESF
+325 IIVMMNGSF
-334 SDLSVLGDFETNED
+334 SDLSVLGDFDTNED

-421 TIATHPYNAGGWER
+421 TIATHPYNASGWER
-435 DTVYPMLGFNESVF
+435 DTVYPMLGFDESVF

-533 EHLIPYFE
+533 EHLISYFK

-586 VPYVVWANYDI
+586 VPYVVWANYDME
-597 GEETGA
+597 GETGA
-603 DTSVN
+603 DTSAN

-670 ELFDHGTV
+670 ELFDHGTA

>member
-1 MNFLRTDVI
+1 
-10 CMSNVLKYHSAKD
+10 
-23 PGKVDSP
+23 
-30 FEVRFDMNASRKR
+30 MNASRKR
-43 KNTKPKGFF
+43 KNTKPKGFW

-59 NQRKA
+59 NEKIAARNKKS
-64 DRAKQ
+64 DK
-69 TDRKTDI
+69 KNDI
-76 LKKTGSGIVTLL
+76 LKKAGSSIISLL
-88 LVILPPAVCFY
+88 LVILPPAACFY

-106 NPFAVVRPWA
+106 NPFMVVRPWA
-116 QFFNIVLFEL
+116 QFFNIVLFLL
-126 VTVFLFVLT
+126 VTIVLFLLT
-135 GKLKAAHRIVYIAAM
+135 GKLKTAHRIVYGVAM

-175 KTAVSVADNYDFM
+175 KTAASVADNYNFM

-199 FFAAIVLFRFIK
+199 FLVAIALFHFIK
-211 VKVTRLVF
+211 VKVTRFVF

-231 VLSLFAGTLQQEN
+231 VLSLFAGTLQQES

-285 YSAAEAQAVL
+285 YSDSEAQAVL
-295 DSYGED
+295 DSYGAG
-301 GAMSEKSGSEAEE
+301 GAMSEDTDPAAK
-314 DDTQKEEDLPN
+314 DDTQKDEELPN

-348 YMPFIHSLEQGE
+348 YMPFIHSLEQGAE
-360 KNTVTGMLNVSVCGG
+360 NTVTGMLNVSVCGG

-398 PYQQYINGDLK
+398 PYQQYINRDLK

-449 KDDYVNPQYVRQ
+449 KDEYVNPQYVRQ

-476 ENKEKDAPLF
+476 ENKETDKPLF

-533 EHLIPYFE
+533 ESLISYFKD
-541 EADEKTVIVFFGDHQ
+541 ADEKTVIVFFGDHQ

-597 GEETGA
+597 DEETGA
-603 DTSVN
+603 DTSAN

-620 PLDEYRSYLLHL
+620 PLDEYRSYLMHL
-632 KSEYPVISAVRT
+632 KTEYPVISAVRT

>member
-1 MNFLRTDVI
+1 
-10 CMSNVLKYHSAKD
+10 
-23 PGKVDSP
+23 
-30 FEVRFDMNASRKR
+30 MNASRKR
-43 KNTKPKGFF
+43 KNTKPKGFW

-59 NQRKA
+59 NEKIAARNKKS
-64 DRAKQ
+64 DK
-69 TDRKTDI
+69 KNDI
-76 LKKTGSGIVTLL
+76 LKKAGSSIISLL
-88 LVILPPAVCFY
+88 LVILPPAACFY

-106 NPFAVVRPWA
+106 NPFMVVRPWA
-116 QFFNIVLFEL
+116 QFFNIVLFLL
-126 VTVFLFVLT
+126 VTIVLFLLT
-135 GKLKAAHRIVYIAAM
+135 GKLKTAHRIVYGVAM

-175 KTAVSVADNYDFM
+175 KTAASVADNYNFM

-199 FFAAIVLFRFIK
+199 FLVAIALFHFIK
-211 VKVTRLVF
+211 VKVTRFVF

-231 VLSLFAGTLQQEN
+231 VLSLFAGTLQQES

-285 YSAAEAQAVL
+285 YSDSEAQAVL
-295 DSYGED
+295 DSYGAG
-301 GAMSEKSGSEAEE
+301 GAMSEDTDPAAK
-314 DDTQKEEDLPN
+314 DDTQKDEELPN

-348 YMPFIHSLEQGE
+348 YMPFIHSLEQGAE
-360 KNTVTGMLNVSVCGG
+360 NTVTGMLNVSVCGG

-449 KDDYVNPQYVRQ
+449 KDEYVNPQYVRQ

-476 ENKEKDAPLF
+476 ENKETDKPLF

-533 EHLIPYFE
+533 ESLISYFKD
-541 EADEKTVIVFFGDHQ
+541 ADEKTVIVFFGDHQ

-597 GEETGA
+597 DEGTGA
-603 DTSVN
+603 DTSAN

-620 PLDEYRSYLLHL
+620 PLDEYRSYLMHL
-632 KSEYPVISAVRT
+632 KTEYPVISAVRT

>member
-1 MNFLRTDVI
+1 
-10 CMSNVLKYHSAKD
+10 
-23 PGKVDSP
+23 
-30 FEVRFDMNASRKR
+30 MNASRKR
-43 KNTKPKGFF
+43 KNTKPKGFW

-59 NQRKA
+59 NEKIAARNKKS
-64 DRAKQ
+64 DK
-69 TDRKTDI
+69 KNDI
-76 LKKTGSGIVTLL
+76 LKKAGSSIITLL
-88 LVILPPAVCFY
+88 LVILPPAACFY
-99 LMECYSH
+99 LMEWYSH
-106 NPFAVVRPWA
+106 NPFMVVRPWA
-116 QFFNIVLFEL
+116 QFFNIVLFLL
-126 VTVFLFVLT
+126 VTIVLFLLT
-135 GKLKAAHRIVYIAAM
+135 GKLKTAHRIVYGVAM

-175 KTAVSVADNYDFM
+175 KTAASVADNYNFM

-199 FFAAIVLFRFIK
+199 FLVAIALFHFIK
-211 VKVTRLVF
+211 VKVTRFVF

-231 VLSLFAGTLQQEN
+231 VLSLFAGTLQQES

-285 YSAAEAQAVL
+285 YSDSEAQAVL
-295 DSYGED
+295 DSYGAG
-301 GAMSEKSGSEAEE
+301 GAMTEDTDPAAK
-314 DDTQKEEDLPN
+314 DDTQKDEELTN

-348 YMPFIHSLEQGE
+348 YMPFIHSLEQGAE
-360 KNTVTGMLNVSVCGG
+360 NTVTGMLNVSVCGG

-449 KDDYVNPQYVRQ
+449 KDEYVNPQYVRQ

-476 ENKEKDAPLF
+476 ENKETDKPLF

-533 EHLIPYFE
+533 ESLISYFKD
-541 EADEKTVIVFFGDHQ
+541 ADEKTVIVFFGDHQ

-597 GEETGA
+597 DEETGA
-603 DTSVN
+603 DTSAN

-620 PLDEYRSYLLHL
+620 PLDEYRSYLMHL
-632 KSEYPVISAVRT
+632 KTEYPVISAVRT

>member
-1 MNFLRTDVI
+1 
-10 CMSNVLKYHSAKD
+10 
-23 PGKVDSP
+23 
-30 FEVRFDMNASRKR
+30 MNASRKR
-43 KNTKPKGFF
+43 KNTKPKGFW

-59 NQRKA
+59 NEKIAARNKKS
-64 DRAKQ
+64 DK
-69 TDRKTDI
+69 KNDI
-76 LKKTGSGIVTLL
+76 LKKAGSSIITLL
-88 LVILPPAVCFY
+88 LVILPPAACFY

-106 NPFAVVRPWA
+106 NPFMVVRPWA
-116 QFFNIVLFEL
+116 QFFNIVLFLL
-126 VTVFLFVLT
+126 VTIVLFLLT
-135 GKLKAAHRIVYIAAM
+135 GKLKTAHRIVYGVAM

-175 KTAVSVADNYDFM
+175 KTAASVADNYNFM
-188 PDTRMVVVTLV
+188 PDTRIVVVTLV
-199 FFAAIVLFRFIK
+199 FLVAIALFHFIK
-211 VKVTRLVF
+211 VKVTRFVF

-231 VLSLFAGTLQQEN
+231 VLSLFAGTLQQES

-285 YSAAEAQAVL
+285 YSDSEAQAVL
-295 DSYGED
+295 DSYGAG
-301 GAMSEKSGSEAEE
+301 GAMSEDTDPAAK
-314 DDTQKEEDLPN
+314 DDTQKDEELPN

-348 YMPFIHSLEQGE
+348 YMPFIHSLEQGAE
-360 KNTVTGMLNVSVCGG
+360 NTVTGMLNVSVCGG

-449 KDDYVNPQYVRQ
+449 KDEYVNPQYVRQ

-476 ENKEKDAPLF
+476 ENKETDKPLF

-533 EHLIPYFE
+533 GSLISYFKD
-541 EADEKTVIVFFGDHQ
+541 ADEKTVIVFFGDHQ

-597 GEETGA
+597 DEETGA
-603 DTSVN
+603 DTSAN

-620 PLDEYRSYLLHL
+620 PLDEYRSYLMHL
-632 KSEYPVISAVRT
+632 KTEYPVISAVRT

>member
-1 MNFLRTDVI
+1 
-10 CMSNVLKYHSAKD
+10 
-23 PGKVDSP
+23 
-30 FEVRFDMNASRKR
+30 MNASRKR
-43 KNTKPKGFF
+43 KNTKPKGFW

-59 NQRKA
+59 NEKIAARNKKS
-64 DRAKQ
+64 DK
-69 TDRKTDI
+69 KNDI
-76 LKKTGSGIVTLL
+76 LKKAGSSIITLL
-88 LVILPPAVCFY
+88 LVILPPAACFY
-99 LMECYSH
+99 LMEWYSH
-106 NPFAVVRPWA
+106 NPFMVVRPWA
-116 QFFNIVLFEL
+116 QFFNIVLFLL
-126 VTVFLFVLT
+126 VTIVLFLLT
-135 GKLKAAHRIVYIAAM
+135 GKLKTAHRIVYGVAM

-175 KTAVSVADNYDFM
+175 KTAASVADNYNFM

-199 FFAAIVLFRFIK
+199 FLVAIALFHFIK
-211 VKVTRLVF
+211 VKVTRFVF

-231 VLSLFAGTLQQEN
+231 VLSLFAGTLQQES

-285 YSAAEAQAVL
+285 YSDSEAQAVL
-295 DSYGED
+295 DSYGAG
-301 GAMSEKSGSEAEE
+301 GAMTEDTDPAAK
-314 DDTQKEEDLPN
+314 DDTQKDEELPN

-348 YMPFIHSLEQGE
+348 YMPFIHSLEQGAE
-360 KNTVTGMLNVSVCGG
+360 NTVTGMLNVSVCGG

-449 KDDYVNPQYVRQ
+449 KDEYVNPQYVRQ

-476 ENKEKDAPLF
+476 ENKETDKPLF

-533 EHLIPYFE
+533 ESLISYFKD
-541 EADEKTVIVFFGDHQ
+541 ADEKTVIVFFGDHQ

-562 STVLAKNGMSWNHLT
+562 STVLAKNGMSWNRLT

-597 GEETGA
+597 DEETGA
-603 DTSVN
+603 DTSAN

-620 PLDEYRSYLLHL
+620 PLDEYRSYLMHL
-632 KSEYPVISAVRT
+632 KTEYPVISAVRT

>member
-1 MNFLRTDVI
+1 
-10 CMSNVLKYHSAKD
+10 
-23 PGKVDSP
+23 
-30 FEVRFDMNASRKR
+30 MNASRKR
-43 KNTKPKGFF
+43 KNMKPEGFW
-52 EKLKEQR
+52 KILKD
-59 NQRKA
+59 QRKDKKA
-64 DRAKQ
+64 DMKKKAGNR
-69 TDRKTDI
+69 TDI
-76 LKKTGSGIVTLL
+76 LKKTGSCMGTVLA
-88 LVILPPAVCFY
+88 VILPPAVCFY

-126 VTVFLFVLT
+126 ITVLLFLLT
-135 GKLKAAHRIVYIAAM
+135 GKLRTAHRIVFGAAM

-175 KTAVSVADNYDFM
+175 KTAASVADNYDFM

-199 FFAAIVLFRFIK
+199 FLAAIALFHFIK
-211 VKVTRLVF
+211 VKVTQFVI
-219 WKRLIPAALVAV
+219 WKRLIPSALVV
-231 VLSLFAGTLQQEN
+231 VALSLFAGTLQQES

-285 YSAAEAQAVL
+285 YSATEAQAVL
-295 DSYGED
+295 DSYSVG
-301 GAMSEKSGSEAEE
+301 GAMSENE
-314 DDTQKEEDLPN
+314 DPGAADEDTQKKEDLPN

-334 SDLSVLGDFETNED
+334 SDLSVLGDFDTNED

-435 DTVYPMLGFNESVF
+435 DTVYPMLGFDESVF

-476 ENKEKDAPLF
+476 ENKEKDTPLF

-533 EHLIPYFE
+533 EHLISYFK

-586 VPYVVWANYDI
+586 VPYVVWANYDME
-597 GEETGA
+597 GETGA

-632 KSEYPVISAVRT
+632 KTEYPVISAVRT

-670 ELFDHGTV
+670 ELFDHGTA

>member
-1 MNFLRTDVI
+1 
-10 CMSNVLKYHSAKD
+10 
-23 PGKVDSP
+23 
-30 FEVRFDMNASRKR
+30 MNASRKR
-43 KNTKPKGFF
+43 KNTKPKGFW

-59 NQRKA
+59 NEKIAARNKKS
-64 DRAKQ
+64 DK
-69 TDRKTDI
+69 KNDI
-76 LKKTGSGIVTLL
+76 LKKAGSSIISLL
-88 LVILPPAVCFY
+88 LVILPPAACFY

-106 NPFAVVRPWA
+106 NPFMVVRPWA
-116 QFFNIVLFEL
+116 QFFNIVLFLL
-126 VTVFLFVLT
+126 VTIVLFLLT
-135 GKLKAAHRIVYIAAM
+135 GKLKTAHRIVYGVAM

-175 KTAVSVADNYDFM
+175 KTAASVADNYNFM

-199 FFAAIVLFRFIK
+199 FLVAIALFHFIK
-211 VKVTRLVF
+211 VKVTRFVF

-231 VLSLFAGTLQQEN
+231 VLSLFAGTLQQES

-285 YSAAEAQAVL
+285 YSDSEAQAVL
-295 DSYGED
+295 DSYGAG
-301 GAMSEKSGSEAEE
+301 GAMSEDTDPAAK
-314 DDTQKEEDLPN
+314 DDTQKDEELPN

-348 YMPFIHSLEQGE
+348 YMPFIHSLEQGAE
-360 KNTVTGMLNVSVCGG
+360 NTVTGMLNVSVCGG

-449 KDDYVNPQYVRQ
+449 KDEYVNPQYVRQ

-476 ENKEKDAPLF
+476 ENKETDKPLF

-533 EHLIPYFE
+533 ESLISYFKD
-541 EADEKTVIVFFGDHQ
+541 ADEKTVIVFFGDHQ

-577 EEQQKLRYQ
+577 EEQQKLCYQ

-597 GEETGA
+597 DEETGA
-603 DTSVN
+603 DTSAN

-620 PLDEYRSYLLHL
+620 PLDEYRSYLMHL
-632 KSEYPVISAVRT
+632 KTEYPVISAVRT

-651 VRASDE
+651 VRGSDE

>member
-1 MNFLRTDVI
+1 
-10 CMSNVLKYHSAKD
+10 
-23 PGKVDSP
+23 
-30 FEVRFDMNASRKR
+30 MNASRKR
-43 KNTKPKGFF
+43 KNTKPKGFW

-59 NQRKA
+59 NEKIAARNKKS
-64 DRAKQ
+64 DK
-69 TDRKTDI
+69 KNDI
-76 LKKTGSGIVTLL
+76 LKKAGSSIITLL
-88 LVILPPAVCFY
+88 LVILPPAACFY
-99 LMECYSH
+99 LMEWYSH
-106 NPFAVVRPWA
+106 NPFMVVRPWA
-116 QFFNIVLFEL
+116 QFFNIVLFLL
-126 VTVFLFVLT
+126 VTIVLFLLT
-135 GKLKAAHRIVYIAAM
+135 GKLKTAHRIVYGVAM

-175 KTAVSVADNYDFM
+175 KTAASVADNYNFM

-199 FFAAIVLFRFIK
+199 FLVAIALFHFIK
-211 VKVTRLVF
+211 VKVTRFVF

-231 VLSLFAGTLQQEN
+231 VLSLFAGTLQQES

-285 YSAAEAQAVL
+285 YSDSEAQAVL
-295 DSYGED
+295 DSYGAG
-301 GAMSEKSGSEAEE
+301 GAMTEDTDPAAK
-314 DDTQKEEDLPN
+314 DDTQKDEELTN

-348 YMPFIHSLEQGE
+348 YMPFIHSLEQGAE
-360 KNTVTGMLNVSVCGG
+360 NTVTGMLNVSVCGG

-449 KDDYVNPQYVRQ
+449 KDEYVNPQYVRQ

-476 ENKEKDAPLF
+476 ENKETDKPLF

-533 EHLIPYFE
+533 ESLISYFKD
-541 EADEKTVIVFFGDHQ
+541 ADEKTVIVFFGDHQ

-597 GEETGA
+597 DEETGA
-603 DTSVN
+603 DTSAN
-608 YLAAEVLERAGV
+608 YLAAEVLERAGI
-620 PLDEYRSYLLHL
+620 PLDEYRSYLMHL
-632 KSEYPVISAVRT
+632 KTEYPVISAVRT

>member
-1 MNFLRTDVI
+1 MNFLRIDVI
-10 CMSNVLKYHSAKD
+10 CWRNVLKYHSANYLK
-23 PGKVDSP
+23 GRYTL
-30 FEVRFDMNASRKR
+30 EMRFDMNASRKR
-43 KNTKPKGFF
+43 KNTKPKGFW

-59 NQRKA
+59 NEKIAARNKKS
-64 DRAKQ
+64 DK
-69 TDRKTDI
+69 KNDI
-76 LKKTGSGIVTLL
+76 LKKAGSSIISLL
-88 LVILPPAVCFY
+88 LVILPPAACFY

-106 NPFAVVRPWA
+106 NPFMVVRPWA
-116 QFFNIVLFEL
+116 QFFNIVLFLL
-126 VTVFLFVLT
+126 VTIVLFLLT
-135 GKLKAAHRIVYIAAM
+135 GKLKTAHRIVYGVAM

-167 VPWDIFSW
+167 VPWDMFSW
-175 KTAVSVADNYDFM
+175 KTAAGVADNYNFM

-199 FFAAIVLFRFIK
+199 FLVAIALFHFIK
-211 VKVTRLVF
+211 VKVTRFVF

-231 VLSLFAGTLQQEN
+231 VLSLFAGTLQQES

-285 YSAAEAQAVL
+285 YSDSEAQAVL
-295 DSYGED
+295 DSYGAG
-301 GAMSEKSGSEAEE
+301 GAMSEDTDPAAK
-314 DDTQKEEDLPN
+314 DDTQKDEELPN

-348 YMPFIHSLEQGE
+348 YMPFIHSLEQGAE
-360 KNTVTGMLNVSVCGG
+360 NTVTGMLNVSVCGG

-449 KDDYVNPQYVRQ
+449 KDEYVNPQYVRQ

-476 ENKEKDAPLF
+476 ENKETDKPLF

-533 EHLIPYFE
+533 ESLISYFKD
-541 EADEKTVIVFFGDHQ
+541 ADEKTVIVFFGDHQ

-597 GEETGA
+597 DEETGA
-603 DTSVN
+603 DTSAN

-620 PLDEYRSYLLHL
+620 PLDEYRSYLMHL
-632 KSEYPVISAVRT
+632 KTEYPVISAVRT